1 MSDKKA
7 GVKMQKA
14 IAVSDSV
21 YWIGGNDRETDLFE
35 GLWALPSGVAYNAY
49 LINDEK
55 TAVIDTIKSLS
66 FADYTDRLTS
76 VIGEN
81 KKVDYLIVNHMEP
94 DHSGSIRM
102 MRQIYPDMKIVGNK
116 KTLDLLNCF
125 YRITEG
131 LVEVK
136 EGDVLDLGRHKLTF
150 ATIPMVHWPESMVTY
165 DTSQKILF
173 STDAFG
179 GFSALEGGIFDDELD
194 MDYFES
200 ETLRYFANIV
210 GRYSVQT
217 QKAIAKVR
225 ALDVKVLCP
234 AHGPIYRS
242 NPDHIINL
250 YDKWS
255 SHRTDEG
262 VVVVYGSMYGNTKL
276 MTDAVARAAAE
287 TGIQDVVVHDVSR
300 ANLSFIVRDVWRYTG
315 LVLGSCT
322 YNTELYPPM
331 ASLTRTLT
339 NKMMKNRVLGLCGS
353 YSWSK
358 GALAELQAFAE
369 KSGEWQLTGP
379 SVEVKSSPTSADLE
393 QCGLLGKNIALAVK
407 QKTEEQKG

>member
-1 MSDKKA
+1 
-7 GVKMQKA
+7 MQKA
-14 IAVSDSV
+14 IAITDSV
-21 YWIGGNDRETDLFE
+21 HWIGGNDRETDLFE
-35 GLWALPSGVAYNAY
+35 GLWALPCGVAYNAY

-55 TAVIDTIKSLS
+55 VAVIDSIKSLS

-81 KKVDYLIVNHMEP
+81 KRVDCLIINHMEP

-102 MRQIYPDMKIVGNK
+102 MRQIYPDMKLVCNK
-116 KTLDLLNCF
+116 KTVEMLEAF
-125 YRITEG
+125 YGITDG
-131 LVEVK
+131 IVEIK

-150 ATIPMVHWPESMVTY
+150 AMIPMVHWPESMVTY
-165 DTSQKILF
+165 DLTQKILF

-194 MDYFES
+194 TDYFEA

-210 GRYSVQT
+210 GRYSAPT

-225 ALDVKVLCP
+225 GMDVKILCP

-242 NPDHIINL
+242 NPSHIIDL

-255 SHRTDEG
+255 SHKTDEG
-262 VVVVYGSMYGNTKL
+262 IVVAYGSMYGNTKL
-276 MTDAVARAAAE
+276 MTDTIARAAAVE
-287 TGIQDVVVHDVSR
+287 GIQDVVVHDVSR
-300 ANLSFIVRDVWRYTG
+300 ANLSFIVRDVWRYSG

-331 ASLTRTLT
+331 ATLCRTLS
-339 NKMMKNRVLGLCGS
+339 NKMMKNRVIGICGS

-358 GALAELQAFAE
+358 GALTRLQTFAKE
-369 KSGEWQLTGP
+369 GGHWQLVEP
-379 SVEVKSSPTSADLE
+379 SVEVKSSPKNGDLE
-393 QCGLLGKNIALAVK
+393 LCRLLGKNVALAVK
-407 QKTEEQKG
+407 QKTAEQAEKSN